1 VLGRYA
7 KAGVLVAAAV
17 VLLVEGFFVYRWYER
32 FQASDAASETA
43 TGGAGPPVL
52 VGAGDIARC
61 SSDADEATAKLLD
74 GIPGTVFTVGDNVY
88 WSGTAREFKKC
99 YAPSW
104 GRHKERTRPAL
115 GNHEYVTAGAAGYFG
130 YFGAAAGDPS
140 KGYYSY
146 DLGEW
151 HLIALNSNC
160 GEEEV
165 RCGPGSAQ
173 VQWLEEDLAASPAD
187 CTLAYFHHPLFSSG
201 SVHGDQPEV
210 RPLWDALYAANAD
223 VVVSGHDHDYERF
236 APQRPDGT
244 QDKERGIR
252 EFVVG
257 TGGAGQHGFGE
268 VRPNSQV
275 RNATTHGVLKLTLNP
290 TSYDWKFVP
299 VAGKTFTDS
308 GTTSCY

>member
-1 VLGRYA
+1 
-7 KAGVLVAAAV
+7 VLVAAAV

-43 TGGAGPPVL
+43 TGGAGHPVL
-52 VGAGDIARC
+52 VGAGDIASC
-61 SSDADEATAKLLD
+61 PSDADDATAKLLD

-146 DLGEW
+146 DRGGW
-151 HLIALNSNC
+151 HVVALNSNC
-160 GEEEV
+160 KEV
-165 RCGPGSAQ
+165 GGCYSASPQ
-173 VQWLEEDLAASPAD
+173 GRWLRNDLAASPAD

-201 SVHGDQPEV
+201 SDHGDQPEV

-257 TGGAGQHGFGE
+257 TGGAAQHGFGE

-275 RNATTHGVLKLTLNP
+275 REAGTPGVLKLTLEP
-290 TSYDWKFVP
+290 GSYGWEFVP
-299 VAGKTFTDS
+299 IAGETFTDS
-308 GTTSCY
+308 GTTSCH